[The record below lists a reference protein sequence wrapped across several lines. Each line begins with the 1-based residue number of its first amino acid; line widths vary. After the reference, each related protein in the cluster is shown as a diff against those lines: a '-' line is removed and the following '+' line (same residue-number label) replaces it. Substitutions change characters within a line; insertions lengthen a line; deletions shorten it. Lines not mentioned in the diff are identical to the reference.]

1 MHMTTKQR
9 RRQDDTIRLDTKRDG
24 TTRQYKAIQ
33 RRVNTT
39 CLMIYINE
47 GITD

>member
-9 RRQDDTIRLDTKRDG
+9 RRQDDTIRLDTKRNG
-24 TTRQYKAIQ
+24 TTRQYNAIQ
-33 RRVNTT
+33 RRVDTA

-47 GITD
+47 EITD